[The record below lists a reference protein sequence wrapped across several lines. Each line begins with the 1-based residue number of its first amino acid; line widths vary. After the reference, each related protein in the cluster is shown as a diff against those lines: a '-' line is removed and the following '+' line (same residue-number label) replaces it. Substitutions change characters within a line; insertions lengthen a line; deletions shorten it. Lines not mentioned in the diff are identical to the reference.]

1 MNYFNKHISW
11 SPLSRHKYQSPHYE
25 KPQIALKKK
34 KEKQQFIIIIIIFF
48 FKKKNNNLAT
58 I

>member
-48 FKKKNNNLAT
+48 F
-58 I
+58 